1 MKRKEFIRRIRNVY
15 LQVCILKILKP
26 AFGGELPYPKLIF
39 RDKPK
44 YESLGEQWF
53 MNYIYINISRIKFIE
68 QDIDVSLVIA
78 AFTIIHEC
86 CHIIQ
91 AIDEHRYCTDIEYK
105 RFIEEECNY
114 TAQNIYMENIE
125 TINNITKIRV
135 ESVGNVKLK
144 DKFTD
149 IRETDIERNQVIHCL
164 SRFLCERHID
174 YILNSESTNMI
185 IKCKKSYIEYNLITN
200 WHLNRVVIYYL
211 NELFQKYIGIRFI
224 FNKERNNIDILLE
237 PYGIEKVDKF
247 GRR

>member
-15 LQVCILKILKP
+15 LQVCIPKILKP

-68 QDIDVSLVIA
+68 QDIDISLVIA

-185 IKCKKSYIEYNLITN
+185 IKCKKSYIRI
-200 WHLNRVVIYYL
+200 
-211 NELFQKYIGIRFI
+211 
-224 FNKERNNIDILLE
+224 
-237 PYGIEKVDKF
+237 
-247 GRR
+247 